1 MKCITEQS
9 MMTVHLPDSLRLE
22 RIDSCLSLYH
32 IDHPQAAICVDF
44 SSPAMRYRRQQA
56 ARQQAVVKAA
66 GKITA
71 GPEFPPQ
78 LIDATAGLGVDA
90 FLLAS
95 AGWHVR
101 MIEQSP
107 VIHALLVDGLQRA
120 KNEALS
126 SGADDAFIE
135 TIARLSLADCEDS
148 RTALT
153 LVKPV
158 DVIYLDPMF
167 PARKK
172 TAQVKKE
179 RWLLQQLHD
188 ENAEGKYLLDIARQR
203 ARKVVVKRP
212 VSAEPLDEVKPSSAL
227 TGKTS
232 RFDIYVG
239 QLK

>member
-1 MKCITEQS
+1 
-9 MMTVHLPDSLRLE
+9 MTVHLPDALRLE
-22 RIDSCLSLYH
+22 RIDGNLSLYH
-32 IDHPQAAICVDF
+32 IDQPQASISVDF
-44 SSPAMRYRRQQA
+44 SSAGMQYRRHQP

-66 GKITA
+66 GKISTLNKTL
-71 GPEFPPQ
+71 PQ

-95 AGWHVR
+95 AGWHVQ

-107 VIHALLVDGLQRA
+107 VIHALLKDGLQRA
-120 KNEALS
+120 QEEAVS
-126 SGADDAFIE
+126 SSSDAAFAE
-135 TIARLSLADCEDS
+135 TVARLSLAACEDS
-148 RTALT
+148 RRVLADIA
-153 LVKPV
+153 PV

-188 ENAEGKYLLDIARQR
+188 EQSEGHHLLRAAMQR
-203 ARKVVVKRP
+203 AKKVVVKRP
-212 VSAEPLDEVKPSSAL
+212 VQAQPLDGIKPASAL

-239 QLK
+239 KTG